1 LRRTVALLVVL
12 VLALASTQTLA
23 AGKKR
28 IRWIRSVYSDAKGI
42 GLSYPEGIACT
53 DESFVV
59 ADTGNSRLVHY
70 SYEDDVVTPQAV
82 VPIPKSSPRKIQLT
96 SEGALYLLD
105 GRERQILSFAPDATE
120 STVLKP
126 RGLPF
131 ETEMVPKSFAID
143 TKDQLYV
150 LDIFSEYVVVLDAA
164 GQYQRRIPFPKE
176 YGFFSD
182 VTVDAQGKV
191 FLLDSVDA
199 VVYTAAQG
207 EKQFSQL
214 TEGMK
219 EFMNFPTNL
228 SVDSGGLLYLVDQHG
243 SGLVLVGQD
252 GAFLGREL
260 GMGWGEKGLY
270 YPAQI
275 CITRSRNVFIADR
288 NNSRIQIFRSSESS
302 SQTSSAETG
311 SGESDGAAEHNE
323 E

>member
-1 LRRTVALLVVL
+1 MRRTFTLLAVL

-42 GLSYPEGIACT
+42 GLNYPEGIACT
-53 DESFVV
+53 DDAFVV

-70 SYEDDVVTPQAV
+70 SYEDDVVTPETV
-82 VPIPKSSPRKIQLT
+82 LPLPKSSPRKVQLT

-105 GRERQILSFAPDATE
+105 GRERQILSFSPDATE

-131 ETEMVPKSFAID
+131 ETAMVPKSFAID
-143 TKDQLYV
+143 TKDQLYI
-150 LDIFSEYVVVLDAA
+150 LDIFSENVVVLDAA
-164 GQYQRRIPFPKE
+164 GQFQRRIPFPKE

-182 VTVDAQGKV
+182 VTVDAQGRV
-191 FLLDSVDA
+191 YLLDSVDA
-199 VVYTAAQG
+199 VVYTAALG

-219 EFMNFPTNL
+219 EYVNFPTNL
-228 SVDSGGLLYLVDQHG
+228 GVGSGGLLYVVDQHG
-243 SGLVLVGQD
+243 SGLALVGQD

-275 CITRSRNVFIADR
+275 CISRSGNIFIADR
-288 NNSRIQIFRSSESS
+288 NNNRVQIFRSSDSS
-302 SQTSSAETG
+302 SQTDSAQTDSGG
-311 SGESDGAAEHNE
+311 SGGAGEQNDE
-323 E
+323 